1 VCFAEVFPKKI
12 VYYKKVLDAE
22 NLLML
27 MLPIFGFIY
36 YMLLKMRFPVFA
48 ILATSL
54 AFAQA
59 VPDSV
64 SNNNQELSADKAV
77 FADINI
83 FAQMPLGSIFIL
95 WTNFDSALEIKE
107 QITKRNFVL
116 EPFFMQNIDREQF
129 EQKQA
134 LHLFEEQKKA
144 FYKLFPDEEEED

>member
-1 VCFAEVFPKKI
+1 MR
-12 VYYKKVLDAE
+12 Y
-22 NLLML
+22 
-27 MLPIFGFIY
+27 PIII
-36 YMLLKMRFPVFA
+36 

-59 VPDSV
+59 AATDSIPDS
-64 SNNNQELSADKAV
+64 NQELSADKAV
-77 FADINI
+77 FADVNI

-95 WTNFDSALEIKE
+95 WSDFDAALEIKD

-134 LHLFEEQKKA
+134 LHLFEEQRKA
-144 FYKLFPDEEEED
+144 FFKLFPDEEDED

>member
-1 VCFAEVFPKKI
+1 MV
-12 VYYKKVLDAE
+12 
-22 NLLML
+22 
-27 MLPIFGFIY
+27 
-36 YMLLKMRFPVFA
+36 RFSAFVALA
-48 ILATSL
+48 ISL
-54 AFAQA
+54 CFAQA

-95 WTNFDSALEIKE
+95 WSNFDAALEIKD
-107 QITKRNFVL
+107 QITKRSFVL

-134 LHLFEEQKKA
+134 LHLFEEQRKA
-144 FYKLFPDEEEED
+144 FFKLFPDEDDDD

>member
-1 VCFAEVFPKKI
+1 
-12 VYYKKVLDAE
+12 
-22 NLLML
+22 
-27 MLPIFGFIY
+27 
-36 YMLLKMRFPVFA
+36 MRFLVLA

-59 VPDSV
+59 VPDSL

>member
-1 VCFAEVFPKKI
+1 MVP
-12 VYYKKVLDAE
+12 VYPFVQTLV
-22 NLLML
+22 NLNSYGEFVGM
-27 MLPIFGFIY
+27 
-36 YMLLKMRFPVFA
+36 MRFLIFI
-48 ILATSL
+48 ILVTSL

-59 VPDSV
+59 VSDSV

-95 WTNFDSALEIKE
+95 WSNFDAALEIKD
-107 QITKRNFVL
+107 QITKRSFVL

-134 LHLFEEQKKA
+134 LHLFEEQRKA
-144 FYKLFPDEEEED
+144 FFKLFPDDDDDD

>member
-1 VCFAEVFPKKI
+1 
-12 VYYKKVLDAE
+12 
-22 NLLML
+22 
-27 MLPIFGFIY
+27 
-36 YMLLKMRFPVFA
+36 MRFLVLV
-48 ILATSL
+48 ILATSI

-59 VPDSV
+59 TSDSV

-95 WTNFDSALEIKE
+95 WSNFDSAVEIKE

-134 LHLFEEQKKA
+134 LHLFAEQKKA
-144 FYKLFPDEEEED
+144 FFKLFPDEEEED